1 MLTLLDI
8 KHLYIIDPYGQY
20 KDGDGETRDYTQH
33 IHIMEKKTRK
43 VSKQNHIIQRNLDTG
58 SNPL

>member
-20 KDGDGETRDYTQH
+20 KDGDGETRDYTQY
-33 IHIMEKKTRK
+33 IPIMEKNSKSIKTKSHYTKKPRYR
-43 VSKQNHIIQRNLDTG
+43 Q
-58 SNPL
+58 